1 MQVPSVGNWH
11 CLQPHV
17 RQFSALGQRPYS
29 CVGAANWKGEDVSSA
44 LQSTGSPQGAGQVD
58 QTPAPRQ
65 TPEARGLCVPMGSEW
80 TALDLSASENEL
92 VDQVADL
99 ASIHFPESQRARMWL
114 GEIAEQ
120 VALNDGRSLAFLFAC
135 ADTPESLP
143 AGIPVAAASFWH
155 YLSSPTRPVT
165 LPVVA
170 RSIRAAALPGDKF
183 EELRLAGVCAFRRV
197 RIASGQAEEDGEST
211 PILCVDYWIAAPGE
225 RAIVHIAF
233 SSPWTQY
240 AKELVDYSHHALR
253 NAQWSFYHDND
264 FSVSDLPC
272 PAPIDE
278 DSLLALETTGDDDLP
293 QVTLA
298 PTEEESLDPWWA
310 NLSTQMAHI
319 VTLVSE
325 WAQTQSGVLL
335 TSANPEHAHR

>member
-1 MQVPSVGNWH
+1 M
-11 CLQPHV
+11 
-17 RQFSALGQRPYS
+17 
-29 CVGAANWKGEDVSSA
+29 SSA
-44 LQSTGSPQGAGQVD
+44 QQSTGSPQDPGQQK
-58 QTPAPRQ
+58 QTASSPQ
-65 TPEARGLCVPMGSEW
+65 SPEARGLCVPMGSGW
-80 TALDLSASENEL
+80 TALDLTASENEL
-92 VDQVADL
+92 VKQVEDL
-99 ASIHFPESQRARMWL
+99 SSIHFPESQRARTWL

-135 ADTPESLP
+135 ADTPHGLP
-143 AGIPVAAASFWH
+143 AGIPISAASFWH
-155 YLSSPTRPVT
+155 YLSTPNRPIT

-170 RSIRAAALPGDKF
+170 RSIRAAALPGDEF
-183 EELRLAGVCAFRRV
+183 EQLRLAGVCAFRRV

-211 PILCVDYWIAAPGE
+211 PVLCVDYWIAAPGD

-233 SSPWTQY
+233 STPWTQF
-240 AKELVDYSHHALR
+240 AKELVDYSHDALNR
-253 NAQWSFYHDND
+253 AQWSFYHDND
-264 FSVSDLPC
+264 FSVTDLPC

-278 DSLLALETTGDDDLP
+278 DALLALETTSDDDLD

-298 PTEEESLDPWWA
+298 PTEEDSLDPWWA
-310 NLSTQMAHI
+310 NLSTQMSYI